1 MNHIEL
7 EKSKAIALHEDIDE
21 IRYEL
26 KRRKFDSGK
35 EENLLYT
42 CSDEVLEK
50 AVKIYNSPDLRMKRE
65 AI

>member
-7 EKSKAIALHEDIDE
+7 EKAKTIALHEDIDE

-26 KRRKFDSGK
+26 KRRKFDCGK

-42 CSDEVLEK
+42 
-50 AVKIYNSPDLRMKRE
+50 
-65 AI
+65 